1 MKEPPDKPDQ
11 RMIIAVAVIA
21 AGAALLAVFGY
32 AVLDI
37 ARTFFF
43 RSGG

>member
-11 RMIIAVAVIA
+11 RTVVAILIVLAGAVIL
-21 AGAALLAVFGY
+21 GVFGY

-37 ARTFFF
+37 VKTLLHSR
-43 RSGG
+43 G